1 MIDGHELVALQLEVP
16 EFLEETVANIVAF
29 LPRLVGAILIL
40 LIGWIIGRLVAGIVR
55 RLTDAIELDR
65 ATMRTPIGD
74 MLGGT
79 ERAVSRA
86 FGTLAAWYVYFLAIL
101 AAANVLA
108 IPQLSLWVNTA
119 VSYLPAFIAGLLII
133 VIGFILAD
141 FLANAI
147 ERAATATR
155 DQVAA
160 LFADGTRIFLYFIAI
175 VVGLDTMGVDVG
187 ILYIFAGA
195 AAFGLALALAIGV
208 GLAIGLG
215 GREYVDE
222 NIDRWM
228 RNARETAVAAESE
241 QRGDGREGSTGGS
254 TGTSGGSTGTSGGS
268 TGTSG
273 GASDHG
279 D

>member
-1 MIDGHELVALQLEVP
+1 MIDGSTPLVLQQTTLDVVP
-16 EFLEETVANIVAF
+16 GFLEETVANIVAF
-29 LPRLVGAILIL
+29 LPRLIGAIIIL
-40 LIGWIIGRLVAGIVR
+40 LIGWIIGRVVARIVR
-55 RLTDAIELDR
+55 RLTDAVELDR

-74 MLGGT
+74 LLGGT

-86 FGTLAAWYVYFLAIL
+86 FGKLAAWYIYFLAIL

-108 IPQLSLWVNTA
+108 IQQLSEWIDAA

-141 FLANAI
+141 FLATAI
-147 ERAATATR
+147 ERSTTVTR
-155 DQVAA
+155 DRTAG
-160 LFADGTRIFLYFIAI
+160 LFADGTRIFLYFIVI

-187 ILYIFAGA
+187 ILYIVVGA
-195 AAFGLALALAIGV
+195 VAIGLALAVAIGG

-228 RNARETAVAAESE
+228 RSARETAFSAEE
-241 QRGDGREGSTGGS
+241 GQRSGSPHESSIGSQDEPDRPGGREV
-254 TGTSGGSTGTSGGS
+254 
-268 TGTSG
+268 
-273 GASDHG
+273 
-279 D
+279 